1 VAQVRNSI
9 VIGRPIE
16 DVFAVL
22 TDVEKTGTWFPG
34 NVTEW
39 WLTDPPHGVG
49 SVRRAH
55 TQLGPFSMENDA
67 VATIYDPPHHAAMRG
82 LSRWA
87 PFNADLRFSQV
98 DGGTRVVVESTI
110 EDAGPMRLLA
120 PLFVRM
126 FGRGWGIGLA
136 RLKAMM
142 ESGQL

>member
-1 VAQVRNSI
+1 VAAVRNSV
-9 VIGRPIE
+9 VIARPIE

-49 SVRRAH
+49 SRRRAR
-55 TQLGPFSMENDA
+55 TRLGPFSMANDA
-67 VATIYDPPHHAAMRG
+67 VATAYDPPHHAAMRG

-87 PFNADLRFSQV
+87 PFNVDLRFSRLD
-98 DGGTRVVVESTI
+98 DGTGVVIDSTI
-110 EDAGPMRLLA
+110 EGGGLMRLLA

-126 FGRGWGIGLA
+126 FGRGWRIGLV
-136 RLKAMM
+136 RLKDLM
-142 ESGQL
+142 ESGEL